1 MAHINCGNRSRCD
14 LGLDCDRRWNSS
26 LSSRSKV
33 WCKFLTTTTWNP
45 VKENFGVFPMM
56 YGTLVSSLI
65 ALLLAVP
72 TGLACAVVLSENF
85 LPRSVRTVS
94 VFLMELLAA
103 IPSIVYGF

>member
-1 MAHINCGNRSRCD
+1 
-14 LGLDCDRRWNSS
+14 
-26 LSSRSKV
+26 
-33 WCKFLTTTTWNP
+33 
-45 VKENFGVFPMM
+45 MM